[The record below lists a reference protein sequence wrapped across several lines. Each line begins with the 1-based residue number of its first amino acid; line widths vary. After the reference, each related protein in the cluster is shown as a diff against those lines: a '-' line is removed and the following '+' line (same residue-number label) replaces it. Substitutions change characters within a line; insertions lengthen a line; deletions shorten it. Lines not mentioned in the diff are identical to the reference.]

1 MKERDKQ
8 AERKYGNKN
17 GALASPRRGLWDD
30 IFYLS
35 DLLPTALSAQNLT
48 KETLLGIYIGRLR
61 KTREKLASP
70 DSNLRC
76 EKNIP
81 AFVSS
86 RGSPRKEQFDF
97 GDKSPS
103 SSMLMS
109 PRP

>member
-1 MKERDKQ
+1 MKERDRQ
-8 AERKYGNKN
+8 AERRYGDKN
-17 GALASPRRGLWDD
+17 GALASPRLGLWDD
-30 IFYLS
+30 IFYLT
-35 DLLPTALSAQNLT
+35 DLMSAALSEQSLT
-48 KETLLGIYIGRLR
+48 MEALFGIYIGRLR

-70 DSNLRC
+70 DCNLRC

-86 RGSPRKEQFDF
+86 RGSPRKEQFGF